1 MLSKAESIVHGQSV
15 GVFIVL
21 IFGKGKNIEA
31 QFLLN
36 SIDSN
41 VWGDGRLGYVCVE
54 ELMESCDV
62 FWWIALHSVYRRPR
76 GYQYFVDLNSMPG
89 LVAGMWPLNHAS

>member
-1 MLSKAESIVHGQSV
+1 MHGQSV

-62 FWWIALHSVYRRPR
+62 F
-76 GYQYFVDLNSMPG
+76 
-89 LVAGMWPLNHAS
+89 